1 MRRIWQFLIH
11 RYPWLDA
18 QHPLAQRDLARIPV
32 IPHFFRRLTEVRSI
46 LGYAALIH
54 LIMFIVAMII
64 YTYLPPA
71 FSGWLAPFLTPF
83 GMPVA
88 AAMLH
93 SILYWGLL
101 IGVCNNTTALVSRDV
116 KARSLELLRLT
127 PYNVWEIVLTK
138 LTALRSS
145 WRGILLAL
153 LITRLVAGLSVPLS
167 NSLEAHKG
175 SPFDYLQT
183 AMFIVQPIFD
193 MLLVTSLSIL
203 SSVITA
209 DPTWARLSAYGMIGL
224 TLGALGT
231 FNSIWL
237 VFTSP
242 LGAMAG
248 MFGPLS
254 HWSMLAVALTPR
266 QDPDWYVPQLVV
278 MATVHL
284 ILPLLIGILA
294 LRQSVKLIS
303 R

>member
-1 MRRIWQFLIH
+1 MRQVWQLFIH
-11 RYPWLDA
+11 RFLWLDA

-32 IPHFFRRLTEVRSI
+32 IPYFFRRLTEVRSI

-54 LIMFIVAMII
+54 LIMFIVAMIV

-83 GMPVA
+83 GMPLA

-101 IGVCNNTTALVSRDV
+101 VGVCNHTTALVGRDM
-116 KARSLELLRLT
+116 KARSLEILRLT
-127 PYNVWEIVLTK
+127 PYSAWDIVLTK

-153 LITRLVAGLSVPLS
+153 LITRLIAGLSVPLS

-175 SPFDYLQT
+175 SPFDYVQT
-183 AMFIVQPIFD
+183 TMFIVQPIFD
-193 MLLVTSLSIL
+193 MLLVASLSIFCAVL
-203 SSVITA
+203 TA
-209 DPTWARLSAYGMIGL
+209 DPTWARLSAYGLTGL

-242 LGAMAG
+242 LGSMAG

-266 QDPDWYVPQLVV
+266 QDPEWYPPQLIV

-284 ILPLLIGILA
+284 ILPLLIGIFA